1 MDEIEHFQYI
11 EDMNRI
17 LEFIYA
23 HFITPNSIT
32 PCSLNSIR
40 QTIQYSLHECNIRE
54 IHRRFISE
62 MRHRK
67 NIPDNIYMN
76 FSNKLHC
83 VQWWISE
90 WNTEIRSKTIYN
102 LVNDIQKYDALL
114 F

>member
-1 MDEIEHFQYI
+1 MDEIEHVQYI

-23 HFITPNSIT
+23 HFITQNILT

-40 QTIQYSLHECNIRE
+40 QTIQYSLHEYNIRE

-90 WNTEIRSKTIYN
+90 WNTEIRIKTIYN
-102 LVNDIQKYDALL
+102 LVNDIQKYDGLL